1 MTEHDFR
8 EQMIANV
15 ATLTE
20 AVDTLKDSVKAM
32 ASELHEDDA
41 KGHICRQEVDASITQ
56 LRIELEGRINSVK
69 VRAATIG
76 GGLGVSGIVVG
87 LLIAVF
93 LK

>member
-32 ASELHEDDA
+32 ASKLYEDDA
-41 KGHICRQEVDASITQ
+41 KGHTCRQEVDASITQ
-56 LRIELEGRINSVK
+56 LRIELEGKINGVK

-76 GGLGVSGIVVG
+76 GGLGAAGIVVG
-87 LLIAVF
+87 LLTAIF